1 MTFPLFLGPLVFAKA
16 RHLDPEKLASAKA
29 EFAKMEAAVLIQRS
43 SSPWSSPLHMVKKS
57 DGFSRPCGDYRKLNA
72 VTVPDRYP
80 LPPVSD
86 FSTRISGSK
95 GFSQLD
101 LQKGYYQ
108 VPMRDQD
115 IIKTAV
121 VTPFGLFEFLLLPF
135 GLRSAAQTFQRMM
148 DNIFGDLTFCFI
160 YLDDIL
166 I

>member
-1 MTFPLFLGPLVFAKA
+1 
-16 RHLDPEKLASAKA
+16 
-29 EFAKMEAAVLIQRS
+29 
-43 SSPWSSPLHMVKKS
+43 
-57 DGFSRPCGDYRKLNA
+57 
-72 VTVPDRYP
+72 
-80 LPPVSD
+80 
-86 FSTRISGSK
+86 
-95 GFSQLD
+95 
-101 LQKGYYQ
+101 
-108 VPMRDQD
+108 MRDQD